1 MDGVFVA
8 FHNTARTFGFQ
19 YIPLEEMDR
28 SLFGNSF
35 MGDQS
40 FLISLKL
47 LNEILDTATSG
58 FPNKVRVYHM
68 FVYKTF
74 IQIIIV
80 VILNFIILSLL
91 YLNSHVRHSA

>member
-47 LNEILDTATSG
+47 LNEIFDTATSR
-58 FPNKVRVYHM
+58 FPNKVRDYHM

-74 IQIIIV
+74 HP
-80 VILNFIILSLL
+80 NYYS
-91 YLNSHVRHSA
+91 SHTQFHHLISSVFKFAC